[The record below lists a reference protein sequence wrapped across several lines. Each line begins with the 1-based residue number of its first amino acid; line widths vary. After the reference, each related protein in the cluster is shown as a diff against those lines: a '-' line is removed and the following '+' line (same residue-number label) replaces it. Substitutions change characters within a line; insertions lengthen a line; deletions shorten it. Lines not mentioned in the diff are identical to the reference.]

1 MIAREWKARCPK
13 VKKDGFIAYLYQTG
27 VKDTSA
33 TEGFK
38 GAQIFGRDIDE
49 DSFEV
54 TLITYWPS
62 YESIVAFAGKDIGIA
77 KLYPED
83 DVYQLEPDTFVY
95 HYEVIENQWASY
107 E

>member
-13 VKKDGFIAYLYQTG
+13 EHKEGFIAHLYQTG

-38 GAQIFGRDIDE
+38 GAQIFGREID
-49 DSFEV
+49 DKTFEV

-62 YESIVAFAGKDIGIA
+62 RDAIVAFAGKDIEVA

-83 DVYQLEPDTFVY
+83 EAYQLEPDTFVH
-95 HYEVIENQWASY
+95 HYDVVENQWV
-107 E
+107 